1 MKCKF
6 IVVSMMILCACMHLQ
21 AQEVMKAPDRQ
32 RGDGPW
38 KQLIIRGAIL
48 IDGTLS
54 PPLGPM
60 DIVVE
65 NNRIKSIHWAGAR
78 GSSAYSGE
86 PAVLQP
92 GGKELDARGM
102 YLMPGFVDTHFHI
115 GGKKTGNAEYV
126 FKLALAHGVTTV
138 RDPGSGNGLDWVL
151 DQKERSRLNEI
162 TAPRIKAYQRF
173 GNDGS
178 KIDIPTT
185 AQEAREWIRKTAKQG
200 ADGIK
205 DAGFEPE
212 VISAAIDEAN
222 KLGLG
227 TMTHHRQTMVGNWN
241 VLHSA
246 RAGSQGMEH
255 WYGLPEALFTDR
267 RVQDYSRG
275 YNYQDEHDR
284 FGEAG
289 ELWKQAAPP
298 FSEKWNAVMD
308 ELISLDYTLSPTFNV
323 YEATRD
329 LMAAQRRE
337 WQEIYTLPSL
347 WEFWSPTG
355 LHHGSFWHSW
365 GTEQETAW
373 KENYKLWMVFVNEY
387 KNRAA
392 RVTVGTDARS
402 LDKLFGFSV
411 INEMELLREPGV
423 YPLEV
428 IEAATM
434 NGAEILGMEKEI
446 GSVKV
451 GKLAD
456 FVLVVEN
463 PLENLASM
471 SGTGTIELQE
481 NGDLIRVGGV
491 KYTIK
496 DGIIYDAKQLLED
509 VRNLVA
515 KEKEKYGYK

>member
-1 MKCKF
+1 
-6 IVVSMMILCACMHLQ
+6 
-21 AQEVMKAPDRQ
+21 MKAPDRQ

-54 PPLGPM
+54 PPLGPI

-65 NNRIKSIHWAGAR
+65 NNRIKSIHLVGAL

-86 PAVLQP
+86 PAVLRP

-151 DQKERSRLNEI
+151 DQKERSRTNRI
-162 TAPRIKAYQRF
+162 TAPRIRAYQRF

-185 AQEAREWIRKTAKQG
+185 ALQAREWVRKTAKKG

-308 ELISLDYTLSPTFNV
+308 ELLSYDYTLSPTFNV

-355 LHHGSFWHSW
+355 KHHGSFWHSW

-387 KNRAA
+387 KNRGG
-392 RVTVGTDARS
+392 RVTVGTDAGS
-402 LDKLFGFSV
+402 LYKLYGFSF
-411 INEMELLREPGV
+411 INEMELLREAGFH
-423 YPLEV
+423 PLEV
-428 IEAATM
+428 IEAATL
-434 NGAEILGMEKEI
+434 NGAEALGMEKEI
-446 GSVKV
+446 GTIKV

-456 FVLVVEN
+456 FVIVEEN

-471 SGTGTIELQE
+471 YGTGTIQLEKD
-481 NGDLIRVGGV
+481 GTIKRIGGV

-509 VRNLVA
+509 IEKMVS
-515 KEKEKYGYK
+515 KEKERLDYQILQPGFKPGRP